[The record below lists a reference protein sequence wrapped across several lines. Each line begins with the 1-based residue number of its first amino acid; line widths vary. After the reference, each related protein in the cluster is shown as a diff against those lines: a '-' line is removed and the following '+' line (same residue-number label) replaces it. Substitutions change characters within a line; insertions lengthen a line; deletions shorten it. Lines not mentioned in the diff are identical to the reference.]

1 MRYADKASAWL
12 VFIIGALHLAVGHAA
27 FTAPSAPR
35 IWFASAGFL
44 LIVTGLANLAAQ
56 DRAGKMQQAA
66 ALAGSSSIL
75 ILGTLIA
82 VSDRN
87 LLTQPQTL
95 VLLALGLILTV
106 RRIRGIRIQHSAPR

>member
-1 MRYADKASAWL
+1 MRYVDKASAWL
-12 VFIIGALHLAVGHAA
+12 VCIIGALHLSVGHAA
-27 FTAPSAPR
+27 FTAPSEPR

-44 LIVTGLANLAAQ
+44 LVVTGLANIAAQ
-56 DRAGKMQQAA
+56 GGTGKMQHAA

-82 VSDRN
+82 MSDRN

-106 RRIRGIRIQHSAPR
+106 QRIRGIRIQHGAPR

>member
-1 MRYADKASAWL
+1 MRYVDQVAAW
-12 VFIIGALHLAVGHAA
+12 VVCIIGAVHLGVGYAA

-44 LIVTGLANLAAQ
+44 LVVTGLANIAAQ
-56 DRAGKMQQAA
+56 AGGGKMQHVA

-87 LLTQPQTL
+87 LLIKPQTL
-95 VLLALGLILTV
+95 VLLAFGLILTV
-106 RRIRGIRIQHSAPR
+106 QRIRGIRV